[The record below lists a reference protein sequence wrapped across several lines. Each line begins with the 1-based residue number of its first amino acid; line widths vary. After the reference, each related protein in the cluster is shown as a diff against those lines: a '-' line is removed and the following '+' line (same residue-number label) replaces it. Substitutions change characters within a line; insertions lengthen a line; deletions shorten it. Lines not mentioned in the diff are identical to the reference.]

1 MVVCKGKE
9 KICRIII
16 FRCGYIRVFC
26 HSLWSLAFI
35 VKLYDGF
42 VWRHPS
48 NLNDTFSLFFFFTNF
63 LFSTISQNFFMFPS
77 RRWLAAMIESFIT
90 LINRR
95 NSSWNTSTGW
105 ICKTRG
111 TNEKVKIPPHPE
123 DSSKAFKY
131 LNIMFI
137 FHLKLNILKRSSIGC
152 RLSYLVIYRNSLQP
166 YLNQT
171 EFANKP

>member
-1 MVVCKGKE
+1 MSNY
-9 KICRIII
+9 
-16 FRCGYIRVFC
+16 YI
-26 HSLWSLAFI
+26 SLWLHSRFLSLTI
-35 VKLYDGF
+35 EPCLYSKIIRWF
-42 VWRHPS
+42 CVATPIQSKWYV
-48 NLNDTFSLFFFFTNF
+48 LVFFFFFTNF